1 MASRLLL
8 SNDSTLGVGYHFD
21 DRYVSFNPL
30 ANETSVHGNSA
41 AVVQVFTVP
50 AGASG
55 TIVDFQIGVVTAAI
69 SASGWV
75 SGTVDVTPR
84 INSFA
89 VMSTVPAILMAG
101 STGQAGRVFTGV
113 SSVLNQALCTS
124 GIVNAASNAFSADD
138 QISYDYNA
146 RSVGSAAAG
155 TSGKGLYAVLVAR
168 YNAT

>member
-8 SNDSTLGVGYHFD
+8 SNDGIVGYAFD
-21 DRYVSFNPL
+21 NRYPSLNIL

-41 AVVQVFTVP
+41 AVVQWQQVP
-50 AGASG
+50 PGVTG
-55 TIVDFQIGVVTAAI
+55 TIVDFQIGVVTAGV

-89 VMSTVPAILMAG
+89 VMSTVPAIALAG
-101 STGQAGRVFTGV
+101 SAGQAGRVFTGT
-113 SSVLNQALCTS
+113 SSTLNQALCTS
-124 GIVNAASNAFSADD
+124 GVVNAASNAFSGGD

-146 RSVGSAAAG
+146 RSVGSAAAT
-155 TSGKGLYAVLVAR
+155 TSGKGLYAVGVFR
-168 YNAT
+168 YNAA